1 MGDKLDVGMAG
12 LQDSAYALEEAA
24 AFGRWWYRRALG
36 QIEVS
41 PMAASCLDIETGS
54 WRTLEGCLI
63 NVAEDDLVP
72 LIALITAP
80 QTTAFEFRVV
90 TANAGLRWMRA
101 TVLSREAPDTPITS
115 GILVDITHSK
125 HAAIRERL
133 GFELTELLVGS
144 AQLNEVIVNV
154 IQLVCQRLGWE
165 WGAYWMMETSP
176 QNGDRLACRH
186 LWHRTGHDLGTF
198 SQATTDLTMQP
209 EEGVVGQVWASGCA
223 QWIEGMASNP
233 RFMRQ
238 NSARSSGLQ
247 SGYIFPVTYV
257 SQDGV
262 QHRPGVLEFYSG
274 LARQQEAQLPLL
286 SATIG
291 ALIAQT
297 TQRLEREAVIHR
309 LARIDELTGLS
320 NRSHFHAGLTERC
333 ISATKHHEKFGLMYI
348 DLDRFKPINDAFGH
362 DTGNCV
368 LREFALRLNSVVPPG
383 AAVGRLGGD
392 EFALVVA
399 CSSDDALSEL
409 ALQVLEVARAPFLYH
424 GVELTLSASIG
435 VSRFPENG
443 QTTPELL
450 RSADAAMYRVKQN
463 GRNSCDIFSNSNP
476 SSIAKL
482 QASLAQRLSIETELH
497 HAIANKELFLLYQPI
512 FDVSS
517 SLMHG
522 MEALI
527 RWRRANGDLV
537 PPDVFIPIA
546 EQSHLIV
553 EIGQWVM
560 AQACADLSKL
570 YHANF
575 NDLKVHVNMAASE
588 FTNVNLPN
596 VLCELA
602 RAHQVPSSSIT
613 LELTEGMLMK
623 QPERVVSV
631 MRNLRNLGFEISL
644 DDFGMG
650 HSSLSML
657 KNLPI
662 TSMKIDRSF
671 VRDIAKNQSDS
682 AIAKAILTLGHSL
695 KLDVIAEG
703 IETDAQLSKLKE
715 EGCHLVQGYLLCRPL
730 SLDSLISMHS
740 NSAVGGVGCAM
751 PF

>member
-1 MGDKLDVGMAG
+1 
-12 LQDSAYALEEAA
+12 
-24 AFGRWWYRRALG
+24 
-36 QIEVS
+36 
-41 PMAASCLDIETGS
+41 
-54 WRTLEGCLI
+54 
-63 NVAEDDLVP
+63 
-72 LIALITAP
+72 
-80 QTTAFEFRVV
+80 
-90 TANAGLRWMRA
+90 
-101 TVLSREAPDTPITS
+101 
-115 GILVDITHSK
+115 
-125 HAAIRERL
+125 
-133 GFELTELLVGS
+133 
-144 AQLNEVIVNV
+144 
-154 IQLVCQRLGWE
+154 
-165 WGAYWMMETSP
+165 
-176 QNGDRLACRH
+176 
-186 LWHRTGHDLGTF
+186 
-198 SQATTDLTMQP
+198 
-209 EEGVVGQVWASGCA
+209 
-223 QWIEGMASNP
+223 
-233 RFMRQ
+233 
-238 NSARSSGLQ
+238 
-247 SGYIFPVTYV
+247 
-257 SQDGV
+257 
-262 QHRPGVLEFYSG
+262 
-274 LARQQEAQLPLL
+274 
-286 SATIG
+286 
-291 ALIAQT
+291 
-297 TQRLEREAVIHR
+297 
-309 LARIDELTGLS
+309 
-320 NRSHFHAGLTERC
+320 
-333 ISATKHHEKFGLMYI
+333 
-348 DLDRFKPINDAFGH
+348 
-362 DTGNCV
+362 
-368 LREFALRLNSVVPPG
+368 
-383 AAVGRLGGD
+383 LGGD